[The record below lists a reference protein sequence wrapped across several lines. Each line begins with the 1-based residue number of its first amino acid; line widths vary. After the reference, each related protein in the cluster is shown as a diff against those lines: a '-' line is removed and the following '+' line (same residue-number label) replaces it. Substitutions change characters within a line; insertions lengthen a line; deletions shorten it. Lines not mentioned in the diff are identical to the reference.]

1 MNKSITPNQIKK
13 NNRNLI
19 YDYIYKNR
27 SVSQQDIAYNLRL
40 SRPTV
45 AANLT
50 ALEND
55 GLIQKT
61 GRINTEFVGRKAM
74 AYSIIPDFRVSIGVE
89 ILEKEVKMT
98 VLNLYGEQID
108 RLTYGIVYENQDAYF
123 KMVCKKILFFK
134 DSLNLKDEQILG
146 VGFAMEGLISPDKR
160 TVLFGEILSYTGL
173 SIETFTRHLP
183 YPCSFIHDVESSAVS
198 EMWTSPELTDAFYL
212 ALDWHFGSAIISKGE
227 ILTGKHGNVSTVE
240 HIQMRSD
247 GEMCYCGKRGCIDT
261 VCSLSALIGDD
272 ERPEDFFRERQ
283 QQNPFVL
290 KRWHQYLL
298 DLAEVINMLHLVFDT
313 DFILGGYIAPYLRE
327 EDIAVL
333 YNKIQQ
339 LTPFAESQDFILV
352 SKISQNNTTIG
363 AALPYIQ
370 EFLDELPN
378 EIAVL

>member
-50 ALEND
+50 SLEND
-55 GLIQKT
+55 GLIQKN
-61 GRINTEFVGRKAM
+61 GRINTEFVGRKAI
-74 AYSIIPDFRVSIGVE
+74 AYSIIPDFRISIGVE

-98 VLNLYGEQID
+98 AINLYGEQID
-108 RLTYGIVYENQDAYF
+108 RLTYGIIYENKDTYF
-123 KMVCKKILFFK
+123 KMVCEKILFFK
-134 DSLNLKDEQILG
+134 DSLSFQDEQILG
-146 VGFAMEGLISPDKR
+146 IGFAMEGLVSPDKR

-173 SIETFTRHLP
+173 SIDTFTKYLP
-183 YPCSFIHDVESSAVS
+183 YPCSFFHDVESAALS
-198 EMWTSPELTDAFYL
+198 EMWTSPGLKDAFYL
-212 ALDWHFGSAIISKGE
+212 ALNSHFGSAIISKGE

-240 HIQMRSD
+240 HIQIRPAGD
-247 GEMCYCGKRGCIDT
+247 MCYCGKRGCIDT
-261 VCSLSALIGDD
+261 VCSLNALLLDD
-272 ERPEDFFRERQ
+272 EEPEVFFRELR
-283 QQNPFVL
+283 QQNPSIL
-290 KRWHQYLL
+290 ERWNRYLL
-298 DLAEVINMLHLVFDT
+298 DLAEIINMLHLVFDT

-333 YNKIQQ
+333 YERIQQ

-352 SKISQNNTTIG
+352 SKISQHNIIIG

-370 EFLDELPN
+370 AFLDELPN
-378 EIAVL
+378 